1 MYRWHFAYT
10 CVLEE
15 TVRRRRRNWNWDH
28 MAKFRQ
34 TCRTYAEAYQTKLT
48 SRKVAHDLQV
58 TLDNCEKSI
67 DVLNIVLI
75 RQKVEMEVTEK
86 YFYVLKKSADL
97 VIII

>member
-1 MYRWHFAYT
+1 
-10 CVLEE
+10 
-15 TVRRRRRNWNWDH
+15 
-28 MAKFRQ
+28 
-34 TCRTYAEAYQTKLT
+34 
-48 SRKVAHDLQV
+48 VAHDLQV